1 MVHLALN
8 LPERRIPPL
17 FVRRSF
23 GLPFWL
29 YSLSLA
35 FVLLGDERLKLKAF
49 KFDIYSLAQET
60 VDPRSLQRLAGK
72 TTSSRSFTVH
82 PYLLSCHLVKLPL
95 SPLMF
100 LPSFWGVFCIRDFWI
115 FGKVSL
121 LFVRQVIRTKRPF
134 CEVLNWGWGGVISL
148 LIVEIRLKCVTV
160 LVRASQASEPLG

>member
-8 LPERRIPPL
+8 LPESRIPPL

-23 GLPFWL
+23 GLPFRL

-35 FVLLGDERLKLKAF
+35 FVLPGDERLKLKAF

-60 VDPRSLQRLAGK
+60 VDPGSLQRLAGK

-82 PYLLSCHLVKLPL
+82 PYLLSCHLVKLPS

-100 LPSFWGVFCIRDFWI
+100 LPSF
-115 FGKVSL
+115 
-121 LFVRQVIRTKRPF
+121 
-134 CEVLNWGWGGVISL
+134 
-148 LIVEIRLKCVTV
+148 
-160 LVRASQASEPLG
+160 